1 MYKFINA
8 KGLNISSQFEGKEH
22 GLGKMQSRR
31 EKNCKLEHVQ
41 VQKGKRKWSR
51 KINAIKKAGAT
62 GGQNISSQFG
72 RNIPNK
78 RRQHNFRIPH
88 DGIQM

>member
-41 VQKGKRKWSR
+41 VQKGKRK
-51 KINAIKKAGAT
+51 
-62 GGQNISSQFG
+62 
-72 RNIPNK
+72 
-78 RRQHNFRIPH
+78 
-88 DGIQM
+88 